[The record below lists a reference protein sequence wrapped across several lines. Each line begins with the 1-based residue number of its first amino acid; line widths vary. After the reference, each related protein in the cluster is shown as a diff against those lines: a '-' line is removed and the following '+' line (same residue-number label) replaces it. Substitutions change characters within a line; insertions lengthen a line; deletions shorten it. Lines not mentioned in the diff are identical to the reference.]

1 MVKTNVNS
9 GKSVTSNIKI
19 VAINTDPTISYK
31 PFISA
36 AFDVADTD
44 DKKAEV
50 NRNISVTFTKNNTVN
65 KPIPVTGHETESLNQ
80 NKFSGYVSES
90 AEADAKYTCYKATMV
105 KGSTDI
111 VFTKVGDFSGGK
123 SEKSLKTTTYK
134 WDADTNNFAV
144 DNADYQYVDKIVYTL
159 DDTNSTA
166 NSYKFVV
173 VVTKGNCDPYV
184 TNIFDVAGAN

>member
-1 MVKTNVNS
+1 
-9 GKSVTSNIKI
+9 
-19 VAINTDPTISYK
+19 
-31 PFISA
+31 
-36 AFDVADTD
+36 
-44 DKKAEV
+44 
-50 NRNISVTFTKNNTVN
+50 
-65 KPIPVTGHETESLNQ
+65 
-80 NKFSGYVSES
+80 
-90 AEADAKYTCYKATMV
+90 MV

-159 DDTNSTA
+159 DNSNSTA

-173 VVTKGNCDPYV
+173 VVTKGNCEPYV
-184 TNIFDVAGAN
+184 TNIVDVAGAN